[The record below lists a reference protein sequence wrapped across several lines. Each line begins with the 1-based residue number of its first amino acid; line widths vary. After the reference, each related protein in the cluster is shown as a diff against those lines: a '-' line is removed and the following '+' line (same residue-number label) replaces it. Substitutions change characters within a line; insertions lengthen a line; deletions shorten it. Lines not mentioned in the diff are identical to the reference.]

1 MNNEMSR
8 RFPIASTS
16 NLRSNERVD
25 VYLWNRFF
33 YNKFSLANC
42 AKTLIILL
50 TLFLVWGCDSQQ
62 KKQTQQ
68 PTVQQQSAVPEA
80 TEPVTPPRAE
90 DWHMFMHNLGFSGIS
105 PDNNITPPLEL
116 LWKFKTGGPLHAS
129 PVIANGILYIGSTD
143 GKLYALDAKQWG
155 IKWVFDAGDAIRYAA
170 AVLGNRVYFS
180 ARNNKVYALD
190 AKTGEKLWEFKSKG
204 WMDAAPIVLDNR
216 VYVGAFP
223 SRIYLL
229 NASTGALE
237 AMRERTIRI
246 HGIEYGCAKG
256 VFRPVFPE
264 HKADLWRSQ
273 TGGSE
278 SYPVTA
284 NGIVYIGARNGQL
297 HAFDAA
303 SRTETWTYQLGGFID
318 AAPAISDGVLYAASG
333 DGNVYAFAN
342 ASEVIDHANGSS
354 VVDTRRQGIVTHDAA
369 PVYTRKDGITTAAS
383 EGTSVLLQLNDG
395 VRLPIVGVSDKSTP
409 NAHVAFDGYEV
420 ELPNGVRGWMNKFSF
435 GEFKEIDGIMFNTD
449 FCREE
454 DHPITDPYRIQLI
467 EGAEFP
473 RWSPDGEFIAFLKRE
488 DLGGRYWRANEL
500 WIMDRKGERARKFY
514 TGNFYNPYVSWSL
527 DSRLV
532 AFEVDE
538 NGERFIYT
546 VDWKFG
552 RIKLLARGD
561 GPAFSPTSNRL
572 VFRRRDTSQTGKLD
586 IVYRINSD
594 GSGLSAIA
602 RVPIE
607 RRQRTYTYLSAP
619 SWAPDG
625 TRVAFGV
632 NNSKYVGI
640 RIQDIEG
647 QRIKE
652 ILTQHQQVHQLSWS
666 EDGTRLAYVLSGG
679 NRPGQLIDK
688 QLHLSETVSTLT
700 QSQILKHTSPAWS
713 PTGRQ
718 LAYMEREDCGGIRWK
733 IWIYDLESDKKFPIA
748 RTPMKLTSIVWMPDG
763 KHLCLWQT
771 SDYLRDNAYKPALT
785 KGWIVPIDIP

>member
-1 MNNEMSR
+1 MYIMKR
-8 RFPIASTS
+8 
-16 NLRSNERVD
+16 
-25 VYLWNRFF
+25 LWQQKYRIV
-33 YNKFSLANC
+33 LV
-42 AKTLIILL
+42 LL
-50 TLFLVWGCDSQQ
+50 FVWGCDSQQ
-62 KKQTQQ
+62 KEQPQQ
-68 PTVQQQSAVPEA
+68 PRVQQSTAPEA
-80 TEPVTPPRAE
+80 TEPLAPPRAE
-90 DWHMFMHNLGFSGIS
+90 DWHTFMHDLGFSGVS
-105 PDNNITPPLEL
+105 PDKSIAPPLEL

-155 IKWVFDAGDAIRYAA
+155 IRWVFDAGDAIRYSAT
-170 AVLGNRVYFS
+170 VLGNRVYFS

-190 AKTGEKLWEFKSKG
+190 AKTGEKLWEFKSKS
-204 WMDAAPIVLDNR
+204 WMDAPPIVSDNK
-216 VYVGAFP
+216 VYMGAFP
-223 SRIYLL
+223 SKIYLL
-229 NASTGALE
+229 NARTGTLE
-237 AMRERTIRI
+237 AMRERTVRI
-246 HGIEYGCAKG
+246 QGIEYGCAKG
-256 VFRPVFPE
+256 VFRPIFPE
-264 HKADLWRSQ
+264 HNADVWRGR
-273 TGGSE
+273 TNGSE

-284 NGIVYIGARNGQL
+284 NGVVYIGARNGNL
-297 HAFDAA
+297 HAFDAV
-303 SRTETWTYQLGGFID
+303 SQSETWTYQLGSFVD
-318 AAPAISDGVLYAASG
+318 AAPAISDGILYAASG
-333 DGNVYAFAN
+333 DGNVYAFTN
-342 ASEVIDHANGSS
+342 ATENVREQE
-354 VVDTRRQGIVTHDAA
+354 TRRQGVVTHDAA
-369 PVYTRKDGITTAAS
+369 PVYTAKEGAA
-383 EGTSVLLQLNDG
+383 VLLQLNDG
-395 VRLPIVGVSDKSTP
+395 VRLPILQVSD
-409 NAHVAFDGYEV
+409 GWYEV
-420 ELPNGVRGWMNKFSF
+420 ELPNGVRGWMNKFAF
-435 GEFKEIDGIMFNTD
+435 GEFKEIDDILFNTT
-449 FCREE
+449 FCRPE
-454 DHPITDPYRIQLI
+454 DNAITDPYRVQLI

-514 TGNFYNPYVSWSL
+514 TGNFYNPYLSWSL

-552 RIKLLARGD
+552 RIKQLVRGD

-572 VFRRRDTSQTGKLD
+572 VFRRRDFSQSGGLD
-586 IVYRINSD
+586 IIYRINSD

-632 NNSKYVGI
+632 NNAKYIGI

-652 ILTQHQQVHQLSWS
+652 ILTQHQQVHQLDWS
-666 EDGTRLAYVLSGG
+666 ADSTHLAYVLSGS

-688 QLHLSETVSTLT
+688 QLHVSETVATLT

-713 PTGRQ
+713 PTRKQ
-718 LAYMEREDCGGIRWK
+718 LAYMEREDCAGIRWK
-733 IWIYDLESDKKFPIA
+733 VWVYDLERGRKFPIA
-748 RTPMKLTSIVWMPDG
+748 RTPMKLTSVVWMPDG

-785 KGWIVPIDIP
+785 KGWIVPIDMP

>member
-1 MNNEMSR
+1 MYIMKR
-8 RFPIASTS
+8 
-16 NLRSNERVD
+16 
-25 VYLWNRFF
+25 LWQQKYRIV
-33 YNKFSLANC
+33 LV
-42 AKTLIILL
+42 LL
-50 TLFLVWGCDSQQ
+50 FVWGCDSQQ
-62 KKQTQQ
+62 KEQPQQ
-68 PTVQQQSAVPEA
+68 PTVQQSAVPEA
-80 TEPVTPPRAE
+80 TEPLAPPRAE
-90 DWHMFMHNLGFSGIS
+90 DWHTFMHDLGFSGAS
-105 PDNNITPPLEL
+105 PDKSIAPPLEL

-155 IKWVFDAGDAIRYAA
+155 IRWVFDAGDAIRYSAT
-170 AVLGNRVYFS
+170 VLGNRVYFS

-190 AKTGEKLWEFKSKG
+190 AKTGEKLWEFKSKS
-204 WMDAAPIVLDNR
+204 WMDAPPIVSDNK
-216 VYVGAFP
+216 VYMGAFP
-223 SRIYLL
+223 SKIYLL
-229 NASTGALE
+229 NARTGTLE
-237 AMRERTIRI
+237 AMRERTVRI
-246 HGIEYGCAKG
+246 QGIEYGCAKG
-256 VFRPVFPE
+256 VFRPIFPE
-264 HKADLWRSQ
+264 HNADVWRGQ
-273 TGGSE
+273 TNGSE

-284 NGIVYIGARNGQL
+284 NGVVYIGARNGNL

-303 SRTETWTYQLGGFID
+303 SKSETWTYQLGSFVD
-318 AAPAISDGVLYAASG
+318 AAPAISDGVLYATSG
-333 DGNVYAFAN
+333 DGNVYAFTN
-342 ASEVIDHANGSS
+342 ATENVREQE
-354 VVDTRRQGIVTHDAA
+354 TRRQGVVTHDAA
-369 PVYTRKDGITTAAS
+369 PVYTAK
-383 EGTSVLLQLNDG
+383 EGTTVLLQLNDG
-395 VRLPIVGVSDKSTP
+395 VRLPILQVSE
-409 NAHVAFDGYEV
+409 GWYEV
-420 ELPNGVRGWMNKFSF
+420 ELPNGVRGWMNKFAF
-435 GEFKEIDGIMFNTD
+435 GEFKEIDDILFNTT
-449 FCREE
+449 FCRPE
-454 DHPITDPYRIQLI
+454 DNAITDPYRVQLI

-514 TGNFYNPYVSWSL
+514 TGNFYNPYLSWSL

-552 RIKLLARGD
+552 RIKQLVRGD

-572 VFRRRDTSQTGKLD
+572 VFRRRDFSQSGGLD
-586 IVYRINSD
+586 IIYRINSD

-632 NNSKYVGI
+632 NNAKYIGI

-652 ILTQHQQVHQLSWS
+652 ILTQHQQVHQLDWS
-666 EDGTRLAYVLSGG
+666 ADSTHLAYVLSGS

-688 QLHLSETVSTLT
+688 QLHVSETVATFT
-700 QSQILKHTSPAWS
+700 QSQILKHTSPVWS
-713 PTGRQ
+713 PTGKQ
-718 LAYMEREDCGGIRWK
+718 LAYMEREDCAGIRWK
-733 IWIYDLESDKKFPIA
+733 VWVYDLESGKKFPIA
-748 RTPMKLTSIVWMPDG
+748 RTPMKLTSVVWMPDG

-785 KGWIVPIDIP
+785 KGWIVPIDMP

>member
-1 MNNEMSR
+1 MKR
-8 RFPIASTS
+8 
-16 NLRSNERVD
+16 
-25 VYLWNRFF
+25 LWQQK
-33 YNKFSLANC
+33 YWIVLV
-42 AKTLIILL
+42 LL
-50 TLFLVWGCDSQQ
+50 LVWGCDSQQ
-62 KKQTQQ
+62 KEQPQQ
-68 PTVQQQSAVPEA
+68 PTVQQSAAPEA
-80 TEPVTPPRAE
+80 TEPLAPPRAE
-90 DWHMFMHNLGFSGIS
+90 DWHTFMHDVGFSGVS
-105 PDNNITPPLEL
+105 SDKSITPPLEL

-155 IKWVFDAGDAIRYAA
+155 IRWVFDAGDAIRYSAT
-170 AVLGNRVYFS
+170 VLGNRVYFS

-190 AKTGEKLWEFKSKG
+190 AKTGEKLWEFKSKS
-204 WMDAAPIVLDNR
+204 WMDAPPIVSDNK

-223 SRIYLL
+223 SKIYLL
-229 NASTGALE
+229 NARAGTLE
-237 AMRERTIRI
+237 AMRERTVRI
-246 HGIEYGCAKG
+246 QGIEYGCAKG
-256 VFRPVFPE
+256 VFRPIFPE
-264 HKADLWRSQ
+264 HNADLWRGQ
-273 TGGSE
+273 TNGSE

-284 NGIVYIGARNGQL
+284 NGVVYIGARNGKL
-297 HAFDAA
+297 HAFDAV
-303 SRTETWTYQLGGFID
+303 SKSETWTYQLGSFVD
-318 AAPAISDGVLYAASG
+318 AAPAISDGILYAASG
-333 DGNVYAFAN
+333 DGSVYAFTN
-342 ASEVIDHANGSS
+342 ATENVHEQE
-354 VVDTRRQGIVTHDAA
+354 TRRQGVVTHDAA
-369 PVYTRKDGITTAAS
+369 PVYTAK
-383 EGTSVLLQLNDG
+383 EGTAVLLQLNDS
-395 VRLPIVGVSDKSTP
+395 VRLPILQVSD
-409 NAHVAFDGYEV
+409 GWYEV
-420 ELPNGVRGWMNKFSF
+420 ELPNGVRGWMNKFAF
-435 GEFKEIDGIMFNTD
+435 GEFKEIDSILFNTT
-449 FCREE
+449 FCRPG
-454 DHPITDPYRIQLI
+454 DNAITDPYRVQLI

-514 TGNFYNPYVSWSL
+514 TGNFYNPYLSWSL

-552 RIKLLARGD
+552 RIKQLVRGD

-572 VFRRRDTSQTGKLD
+572 VFRRRDFSQSGGLD
-586 IVYRINSD
+586 IIYRINSD
-594 GSGLSAIA
+594 SSGLSAIA

-632 NNSKYVGI
+632 NNAKYVGI

-652 ILTQHQQVHQLSWS
+652 ILTQHQQVHQLDWS
-666 EDGTRLAYVLSGG
+666 ADSTHLAYVLSGS

-688 QLHLSETVSTLT
+688 QLHLSETVATFT

-713 PTGRQ
+713 PTGKQ
-718 LAYMEREDCGGIRWK
+718 LAYMEREDCAGIRWK
-733 IWIYDLESDKKFPIA
+733 VWVYDLESGKKFSIA
-748 RTPMKLTSIVWMPDG
+748 RTPMKLTSVVWMPDG

>member
-1 MNNEMSR
+1 MHQN
-8 RFPIASTS
+8 FV
-16 NLRSNERVD
+16 ERHLF
-25 VYLWNRFF
+25 VYIMKRLWQQK
-33 YNKFSLANC
+33 YWIVLV
-42 AKTLIILL
+42 LL
-50 TLFLVWGCDSQQ
+50 LVWGCDSQQ
-62 KKQTQQ
+62 KEQPQQ
-68 PTVQQQSAVPEA
+68 PTVQQSAAPEA
-80 TEPVTPPRAE
+80 TEPLAPPRAE
-90 DWHMFMHNLGFSGIS
+90 DWYTFMHDVGFSGVS
-105 PDNNITPPLEL
+105 PDKSITPPLEL

-155 IKWVFDAGDAIRYAA
+155 IRWVFDAGDAIRYSAT
-170 AVLGNRVYFS
+170 VVGNRVYFS

-190 AKTGEKLWEFKSKG
+190 AKTGEKLWEFKSKS
-204 WMDAAPIVLDNR
+204 WMDAPPIVSDNK

-223 SRIYLL
+223 SKIYLL
-229 NASTGALE
+229 NARTGTLE
-237 AMRERTIRI
+237 AMRERTVRI
-246 HGIEYGCAKG
+246 QGIEYGCAKG
-256 VFRPVFPE
+256 VFRPIFPE
-264 HKADLWRSQ
+264 HNADLWRGQ
-273 TGGSE
+273 TNGSE

-284 NGIVYIGARNGQL
+284 NGVVYIGARNGKL
-297 HAFDAA
+297 HAFDAV
-303 SRTETWTYQLGGFID
+303 SKSETWTYQLGSFVD
-318 AAPAISDGVLYAASG
+318 AAPAISDGILYAASG
-333 DGNVYAFAN
+333 DGSVYAFTN
-342 ASEVIDHANGSS
+342 ATENVHEQE
-354 VVDTRRQGIVTHDAA
+354 TRRQGVVTHDAA
-369 PVYTRKDGITTAAS
+369 PVYTAK
-383 EGTSVLLQLNDG
+383 EGTAVLLQLNDG
-395 VRLPIVGVSDKSTP
+395 VRLPILQVSD
-409 NAHVAFDGYEV
+409 GWYEV
-420 ELPNGVRGWMNKFSF
+420 ELPNGVRGWMNKFAF
-435 GEFKEIDGIMFNTD
+435 GEFKEIDSILFNTT
-449 FCREE
+449 FCRPG
-454 DHPITDPYRIQLI
+454 DNAITDPYRVQLI

-514 TGNFYNPYVSWSL
+514 TGNFYNPYLSWSL

-552 RIKLLARGD
+552 RIKQLVRGD

-572 VFRRRDTSQTGKLD
+572 VFRRRDFSQSGGLD
-586 IVYRINSD
+586 IIYRINSD
-594 GSGLSAIA
+594 SSGLSAIA

-632 NNSKYVGI
+632 NNAKYVGI

-652 ILTQHQQVHQLSWS
+652 ILTQHQQVHQLDWS
-666 EDGTRLAYVLSGG
+666 ADSTHLAYVLSGS

-688 QLHLSETVSTLT
+688 QLHLSETVATFT

-713 PTGRQ
+713 PTGKQ
-718 LAYMEREDCGGIRWK
+718 LVYMEREDCAGIRWK
-733 IWIYDLESDKKFPIA
+733 VWVYDLESGKKFPIA
-748 RTPMKLTSIVWMPDG
+748 RTPMKLTSVVWMPDG

>member
-1 MNNEMSR
+1 M
-8 RFPIASTS
+8 
-16 NLRSNERVD
+16 L
-25 VYLWNRFF
+25 VYIMKRLWQQK
-33 YNKFSLANC
+33 YQIVLV
-42 AKTLIILL
+42 LL
-50 TLFLVWGCDSQQ
+50 LVWGCDSQQ

-68 PTVQQQSAVPEA
+68 PTAQQSAPREVV
-80 TEPVTPPRAE
+80 EPVTPPRAE

-105 PDNNITPPLEL
+105 PDKSITPPLEL
-116 LWKFKTGGPLHAS
+116 LWQFKTGGPIHAA

-155 IKWVFDAGDAIRYAA
+155 IRWVFDAGDAIRYSAT
-170 AVLGNRVYFS
+170 VFGNRVYFS

-190 AKTGEKLWEFKSKG
+190 AKTGEKLWEFKSKS
-204 WMDAAPIVLDNR
+204 WMDAPPIVSDNK
-216 VYVGAFP
+216 VYIGAFP
-223 SRIYLL
+223 SKIYLL
-229 NASTGALE
+229 NASTGNLE
-237 AMRERTIRI
+237 AMRERTVRI
-246 HGIEYGCAKG
+246 QGIEYGCAKG
-256 VFRPVFPE
+256 VFRPILPE
-264 HKADLWRSQ
+264 HNADLWRNH
-273 TGGSE
+273 TNGSE

-303 SRTETWTYQLGGFID
+303 SRAEVWTYQLGGSVD
-318 AAPAISDGVLYAASG
+318 AAPAISDGILYAGSD
-333 DGNVYAFAN
+333 DGNVYAFTN
-342 ASEVIDHANGSS
+342 ASEVANLASGNPSP
-354 VVDTRRQGIVTHDAA
+354 DTRRQGVVAHDAA
-369 PVYTRKDGITTAAS
+369 PVYTRKGGTTAS
-383 EGTSVLLQLNDG
+383 TEGSSVLLQLNDG
-395 VRLPIVGVSDKSTP
+395 VRLPIIRVLEDW
-409 NAHVAFDGYEV
+409 YEI
-420 ELPNGVRGWMNKFSF
+420 ELPNGVRGWMNKFAF
-435 GEFKEIDGIMFNTD
+435 GEFKEIDGILFNTN
-449 FCREE
+449 FCKVAGGLGSAVSF
-454 DHPITDPYRIQLI
+454 QLI

-514 TGNFYNPYVSWSL
+514 TGNFYNPYLSWSL

-552 RIKLLARGD
+552 RIKQLVRGD

-572 VFRRRDTSQTGKLD
+572 VFRRRDFSQSGGLD

-594 GSGLSAIA
+594 GSGLGAIA

-632 NNSKYVGI
+632 NNSKYIGI

-652 ILTQHQQVHQLSWS
+652 ILTQHQQVHQLNWS
-666 EDGTRLAYVLSGG
+666 ADSTRLAYVLSGS
-679 NRPGQLIDK
+679 NRPGQLLDK
-688 QLHLSETVSTLT
+688 QLHVSETASTLT

-713 PTGRQ
+713 PTGKQ
-718 LAYMEREDCGGIRWK
+718 LAYMEREDCAGIRWK
-733 IWIYDLESDKKFPIA
+733 VWVYDLESGKKFPIA
-748 RTPMKLTSIVWMPDG
+748 RTPMKLTSVVWMPDG

-785 KGWIVPIDIP
+785 KGWIVPVDITSL

>member
-1 MNNEMSR
+1 MYIIKR
-8 RFPIASTS
+8 
-16 NLRSNERVD
+16 
-25 VYLWNRFF
+25 LWQQK
-33 YNKFSLANC
+33 YW
-42 AKTLIILL
+42 IVIVLL
-50 TLFLVWGCDSQQ
+50 LVWGCDSQQ
-62 KKQTQQ
+62 KEQPQQ
-68 PTVQQQSAVPEA
+68 PTVQQSAAPEA
-80 TEPVTPPRAE
+80 TEPLAPPRAE
-90 DWHMFMHNLGFSGIS
+90 DWHTFMHDVGFSGVS
-105 PDNNITPPLEL
+105 PDKSIMPPLEL

-155 IKWVFDAGDAIRYAA
+155 IRWVFDAGDAIRYSAT
-170 AVLGNRVYFS
+170 VVGNRVYFS

-190 AKTGEKLWEFKSKG
+190 AKTGEKLWEFKSKS
-204 WMDAAPIVLDNR
+204 WMDAPPIVSDNK

-223 SRIYLL
+223 SKIYLL
-229 NASTGALE
+229 NARTGTLE
-237 AMRERTIRI
+237 AMRERTVHIQ
-246 HGIEYGCAKG
+246 GIEYGCAKG
-256 VFRPVFPE
+256 VFRPIFPE
-264 HKADLWRSQ
+264 HNADLWRGQ
-273 TGGSE
+273 TNGSE

-284 NGIVYIGARNGQL
+284 NGVVYIGARNGKL
-297 HAFDAA
+297 HAFDAV
-303 SRTETWTYQLGGFID
+303 SKSETWTYQLGSFVD
-318 AAPAISDGVLYAASG
+318 AAPAISDGILYAASG
-333 DGNVYAFAN
+333 DGSVYAFTN
-342 ASEVIDHANGSS
+342 ATENVHEQE
-354 VVDTRRQGIVTHDAA
+354 TRRQGVVTHDAA
-369 PVYTRKDGITTAAS
+369 PVYTAKEGAA
-383 EGTSVLLQLNDG
+383 VLLQLNDG
-395 VRLPIVGVSDKSTP
+395 VRLPILQVSD
-409 NAHVAFDGYEV
+409 GWYEV
-420 ELPNGVRGWMNKFSF
+420 ELPNGVRGWMNQFAF
-435 GEFKEIDGIMFNTD
+435 GEFKEIDSILFNTT
-449 FCREE
+449 FCRPG
-454 DHPITDPYRIQLI
+454 DNAITDPYRVQLI

-514 TGNFYNPYVSWSL
+514 TGNFYNPYLSWSL

-552 RIKLLARGD
+552 RIKQLVRGD

-572 VFRRRDTSQTGKLD
+572 VFRRRDFSQSGGLD
-586 IVYRINSD
+586 IIYRINSD
-594 GSGLSAIA
+594 SSGLSAIA

-632 NNSKYVGI
+632 NNAKYVGI

-652 ILTQHQQVHQLSWS
+652 ILTQHQQVHQLDWS
-666 EDGTRLAYVLSGG
+666 ADSTHLAYVLSGS

-688 QLHLSETVSTLT
+688 QLHLSETVATFT

-713 PTGRQ
+713 PTGKQ
-718 LAYMEREDCGGIRWK
+718 LVYMEREDCAGIRWK
-733 IWIYDLESDKKFPIA
+733 VWVYDLESGKKFPIA
-748 RTPMKLTSIVWMPDG
+748 RTPMKLTSVVWMPDG

>member
-1 MNNEMSR
+1 MYIMKR
-8 RFPIASTS
+8 
-16 NLRSNERVD
+16 
-25 VYLWNRFF
+25 LWQQKYRIV
-33 YNKFSLANC
+33 LV
-42 AKTLIILL
+42 LL
-50 TLFLVWGCDSQQ
+50 FVWGCDSQQ
-62 KKQTQQ
+62 KEQPQQ
-68 PTVQQQSAVPEA
+68 PRVQQSAAPEA
-80 TEPVTPPRAE
+80 TEPLAPPRAE
-90 DWHMFMHNLGFSGIS
+90 DWHTFMHDLGFSGVS
-105 PDNNITPPLEL
+105 PDKSITPPLEL

-155 IKWVFDAGDAIRYAA
+155 IRWVFDAGDAIRYSAT
-170 AVLGNRVYFS
+170 VLGNRVYFS

-190 AKTGEKLWEFKSKG
+190 AKTGEKLWEFKSKS
-204 WMDAAPIVLDNR
+204 WMDAPPIVSDNK
-216 VYVGAFP
+216 VYMGAFP
-223 SRIYLL
+223 SKIYLL
-229 NASTGALE
+229 NARTGTLE
-237 AMRERTIRI
+237 AMRERTVRI
-246 HGIEYGCAKG
+246 QGIEYGCAKG
-256 VFRPVFPE
+256 VFRPIFPE
-264 HKADLWRSQ
+264 HNADVWRGQ
-273 TGGSE
+273 TNGSE

-284 NGIVYIGARNGQL
+284 NGVVYIGARNGNL

-303 SRTETWTYQLGGFID
+303 SKSETWTYQLGSFVD

-333 DGNVYAFAN
+333 DGNVYAFTN
-342 ASEVIDHANGSS
+342 ATENVREQE
-354 VVDTRRQGIVTHDAA
+354 TRRQGVVTHDAA
-369 PVYTRKDGITTAAS
+369 PVYTAK
-383 EGTSVLLQLNDG
+383 EGTAVLLQLNDG
-395 VRLPIVGVSDKSTP
+395 VRLPILQVSE
-409 NAHVAFDGYEV
+409 GWYEV
-420 ELPNGVRGWMNKFSF
+420 ELPNGVRGWMNKFAF
-435 GEFKEIDGIMFNTD
+435 GEFKEIDDILFNTT
-449 FCREE
+449 FCRPE
-454 DHPITDPYRIQLI
+454 DNAITDPYRVQLI

-514 TGNFYNPYVSWSL
+514 TGNFYNPYLSWSL

-552 RIKLLARGD
+552 RIKQLVRGD

-572 VFRRRDTSQTGKLD
+572 VFRRRDFSQSGGLD
-586 IVYRINSD
+586 IIYRINSD

-619 SWAPDG
+619 AWAPDG

-632 NNSKYVGI
+632 NNAKYIGI

-652 ILTQHQQVHQLSWS
+652 ILTQHQQVHQLDWS
-666 EDGTRLAYVLSGG
+666 ADSTHLAYVLSGS

-688 QLHLSETVSTLT
+688 QLHVSETVATFT

-713 PTGRQ
+713 PTGKQ
-718 LAYMEREDCGGIRWK
+718 LAYMEREDCAGIRWK
-733 IWIYDLESDKKFPIA
+733 VWVYDLESGKKFPIA
-748 RTPMKLTSIVWMPDG
+748 RTPMKLTSVVWMPDG

-785 KGWIVPIDIP
+785 KGWIVPIDMP

>member
-1 MNNEMSR
+1 MHQN
-8 RFPIASTS
+8 FV
-16 NLRSNERVD
+16 ERHLF
-25 VYLWNRFF
+25 VYIIKRLWQQK
-33 YNKFSLANC
+33 YGIMLV
-42 AKTLIILL
+42 LL
-50 TLFLVWGCDSQQ
+50 LVWGCDSQQ
-62 KKQTQQ
+62 KKQQ
-68 PTVQQQSAVPEA
+68 PTAQQSTIPEVV
-80 TEPVTPPRAE
+80 EPVPPPRAE
-90 DWHMFMHNLGFSGIS
+90 DWYTFMHDLGFSGIS
-105 PDNNITPPLEL
+105 PDKSITPPLEL

-143 GKLYALDAKQWG
+143 GKLYALDAKQWS
-155 IKWVFDAGDAIRYAA
+155 IRWVFDAGDAIRYSAT
-170 AVLGNRVYFS
+170 VLGNRVYFS

-204 WMDAAPIVLDNR
+204 WMDAPPIAVENR
-216 VYVGAFP
+216 VYIGAFP

-229 NASTGALE
+229 NARTGALE

-246 HGIEYGCAKG
+246 RGIEYGCAKG
-256 VFRPVFPE
+256 VFRPILPE
-264 HKADLWRSQ
+264 HNADLWRSH
-273 TGGSE
+273 THGSE

-284 NGIVYIGARNGQL
+284 NGVVYIGARNGQL

-303 SRTETWTYQLGGFID
+303 SKVETWTYQLGGSVN
-318 AAPAISDGVLYAASG
+318 AAPAISDGILYAASG
-333 DGNVYAFAN
+333 DGNVYAFTN
-342 ASEVIDHANGSS
+342 ASEIANLASGNRAIE
-354 VVDTRRQGIVTHDAA
+354 TQRQGVVTYDAA
-369 PVYTRKDGITTAAS
+369 PVYTRKDGGAPANS
-383 EGTSVLLQLNDG
+383 EATSVLLQLNDG
-395 VRLPIVGVSDKSTP
+395 VRLPIVSVSE
-409 NAHVAFDGYEV
+409 GWYEI
-420 ELPNGVRGWMNKFSF
+420 ELPNGVRGWMSQFAF
-435 GEFKEIDGIMFNTD
+435 GEFKEIDGILFNTT
-449 FCREE
+449 FCRPE
-454 DHPITDPYRIQLI
+454 DNGITDPYRVQLV

-473 RWSPDGEFIAFLKRE
+473 VWSPDGEFIAFLKRE

-538 NGERFIYT
+538 SGERFIYT

-552 RIKLLARGD
+552 RIKQLVRGD

-572 VFRRRDTSQTGKLD
+572 VFRRRDFSQSGGLD

-594 GSGLSAIA
+594 GSGLGAIA

-607 RRQRTYTYLSAP
+607 RPQRTYTYLSAP
-619 SWAPDG
+619 SWASDG

-652 ILTQHQQVHQLSWS
+652 ILTQHQQVHQLNWS
-666 EDGTRLAYVLSGG
+666 ADDTQLAYVLSGS
-679 NRPGQLIDK
+679 NRPGQLLDK

-713 PTGRQ
+713 PTGKR
-718 LAYMEREDCGGIRWK
+718 LAYMEREDCAGIRWK
-733 IWIYDLESDKKFPIA
+733 VWVYDLENGQKFPIA
-748 RTPMKLTSIVWMPDG
+748 RTPMKLTSVVWMPDG

-785 KGWIVPIDIP
+785 KGWIVSIDIP

>member
-1 MNNEMSR
+1 
-8 RFPIASTS
+8 
-16 NLRSNERVD
+16 
-25 VYLWNRFF
+25 VYLWNRLF
-33 YNKFSLANC
+33 YYQFSLMNC
-42 AKTLIILL
+42 AKKFIILL
-50 TLFLVWGCDSQQ
+50 ALLLVWGCDSQQ
-62 KKQTQQ
+62 KKQTPQPTERQQ
-68 PTVQQQSAVPEA
+68 PAAPGE
-80 TEPVTPPRAE
+80 TEPVPPPRAE
-90 DWHMFMHNLGFSGIS
+90 DWHMVMHNLGFSGIS
-105 PDNNITPPLEL
+105 PDKNITPPLEL

-129 PVIANGILYIGSTD
+129 PVIANGIVYIGSTD

-155 IKWVFDAGDAIRYAA
+155 IKWVFDAGDAIRYSA

-190 AKTGEKLWEFKSKG
+190 AKTGEKLWEFKSKS
-204 WMDAAPIVLDNR
+204 WMDAPPIVLNNR
-216 VYVGAFP
+216 VYIGAFP
-223 SRIYLL
+223 SKIYLL
-229 NASTGALE
+229 NARTGDLE

-264 HKADLWRSQ
+264 HKADLWRGQ

-284 NGIVYIGARNGQL
+284 NGIVYIGARNGQI

-303 SRTETWTYQLGGFID
+303 SQTETWTYQLEGFVD

-333 DGNVYAFAN
+333 DGNVYAFTN
-342 ASEVIDHANGSS
+342 ASEVTNLANGNSAA
-354 VVDTRRQGIVTHDAA
+354 DTRPQGIVTHDAA
-369 PVYTRKDGITTAAS
+369 PVYTRKDRITTSAS

-395 VRLPIVGVSDKSTP
+395 VRLPIVSASG
-409 NAHVAFDGYEV
+409 GWYEI
-420 ELPNGVRGWMNKFSF
+420 ELPNGVRGWMNKFAF
-435 GEFKEIDGIMFNTD
+435 GEFKEIDSIMLNTV
-449 FCREE
+449 FCR
-454 DHPITDPYRIQLI
+454 DGDQPMTDPYRMQLI

-473 RWSPDGEFIAFLKRE
+473 RWSPNGEFIAFLRRE

-514 TGNFYNPYVSWSL
+514 TGNFYNPHVSWSL

-552 RIKLLARGD
+552 RIKQLVHGD

-572 VFRRRDTSQTGKLD
+572 VFRRRDSSQTGKLD

-594 GSGLSAIA
+594 GSGLGAIA

-632 NNSKYVGI
+632 NNAKYVGI

-713 PTGRQ
+713 PTGGQ

-733 IWIYDLESDKKFPIA
+733 VWIYDLESGKKSPIA
-748 RTPMKLTSIVWMPDG
+748 RTPMKLTSLVWMPDG

-785 KGWIVPIDIP
+785 KGWIVPINIP